1 MVALG
6 ASTCC
11 QLKFFIF
18 LFYQLQHTVDNEVSV
33 LARLALNE
41 NSLIAGAR
49 NRCPLS
55 ALTGVR
61 IKRGSTVFT
70 FSYK

>member
-1 MVALG
+1 ML
-6 ASTCC
+6 STEGF
-11 QLKFFIF
+11 LLL
-18 LFYQLQHTVDNEVSV
+18 LFYQLQHTVVNEVSV
-33 LARLALNE
+33 FARLAVGE

-49 NRCPLS
+49 SRCPLS